1 MIFYILELL
10 IGLGLIGAIILQN
23 QGGGLSTSFG
33 GSGEFYRSKRSLE
46 KILMW
51 ATVGL
56 AFLFALIAIILLLH
70 R

>member
-1 MIFYILELL
+1 MILYVLEAFIG
-10 IGLGLIGAIILQN
+10 IGLIVAIILQN

-51 ATVGL
+51 LTGVL

-70 R
+70 H